1 MKLLTFSTLFPNAV
15 QPNHGIF
22 VETRLRYLVA
32 SGQASA
38 RVVAPVPWFP
48 LRHPR
53 YGKYADYAKVPGREQ
68 RDGMDISHPRY
79 LTLPKVGMSVAPG
92 LLAQAA
98 KRDIGRILDEGYDFD
113 LIDAHYF
120 YPDGVAAVM
129 LGKYFNKPVVITA
142 RGSDINLLP
151 QFALPR
157 RMILWAARNAHG
169 SITVSQALK
178 NELTRLGAA
187 PDGITPLRNGVD
199 LRRFGPLDRDAIR
212 GELGLARY
220 TLLSVGQLA
229 EHKGHG
235 LVIDALPAM
244 PDVALLI
251 AGQGPDRARLEAQ
264 ARQLGVAGRVTFL
277 GALPQAELPRYYN
290 AADALVLASSREG
303 WANVLLES
311 MACGTPVVAS
321 DVGGSGEVVAAPAAG
336 VLMRERSVRG
346 LTDAV
351 QALRAAAPGRA
362 ATRAYA
368 ELFSWD
374 ATTQGQLSL
383 FRSILQR
390 RNAPQ
395 WPSTRAAHDER

>member
-1 MKLLTFSTLFPNAV
+1 
-15 QPNHGIF
+15 
-22 VETRLRYLVA
+22 
-32 SGQASA
+32 
-38 RVVAPVPWFP
+38 
-48 LRHPR
+48 
-53 YGKYADYAKVPGREQ
+53 
-68 RDGMDISHPRY
+68 
-79 LTLPKVGMSVAPG
+79 
-92 LLAQAA
+92 
-98 KRDIGRILDEGYDFD
+98 
-113 LIDAHYF
+113 
-120 YPDGVAAVM
+120 
-129 LGKYFNKPVVITA
+129 
-142 RGSDINLLP
+142 
-151 QFALPR
+151 
-157 RMILWAARNAHG
+157 
-169 SITVSQALK
+169 
-178 NELTRLGAA
+178 
-187 PDGITPLRNGVD
+187 
-199 LRRFGPLDRDAIR
+199 
-212 GELGLARY
+212 
-220 TLLSVGQLA
+220 
-229 EHKGHG
+229 
-235 LVIDALPAM
+235 M